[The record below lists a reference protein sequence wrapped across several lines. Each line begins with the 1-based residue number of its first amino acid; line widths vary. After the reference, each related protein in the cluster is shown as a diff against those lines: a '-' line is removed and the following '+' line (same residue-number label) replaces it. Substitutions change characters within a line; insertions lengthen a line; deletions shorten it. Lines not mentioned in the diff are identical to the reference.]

1 MKQHV
6 ISSCRSLAVA
16 SVVAVFVLAGCEST
30 GAIDSRP
37 LSGQQKLSPAS
48 DLHIADSALSAGNT
62 ELALTLYDKAL
73 QARPDSIEAQLGLA
87 DTVYQAGDLERARV
101 LYARTAAAAP
111 SNPRPK
117 LGLARVALR
126 QRRLDAAAALY
137 RTLAAQLPDNPV
149 TAEGLGT
156 VLDLQG
162 RHDEAQAVYRAALR
176 AHPEVQGLTTDLGL
190 SLILANKPR
199 EAANVLLEI
208 AGLANA
214 PPQAR
219 QNLALAYAL
228 LGNRSAAKQI
238 LQADLPPASVEDNL
252 RFYETLRTKLEPPA
266 EAAAA
271 ARLGAVSTGRV
282 AHDAE
287 TAK

>member
-1 MKQHV
+1 MKHV

-16 SVVAVFVLAGCEST
+16 SVVTALSLAGCGSP
-30 GAIDSRP
+30 GATNSWP
-37 LSGQQKLSPAS
+37 VSAQQKLGPAS
-48 DLHIADSALSAGNT
+48 DLHIADSALSSGNT

-73 QARPDSIEAQLGLA
+73 QAKPDSIEAQLGLA

-101 LYARTAAAAP
+101 LYARTADSAP
-111 SNPRPK
+111 SNLRSK

-126 QRRLDAAAALY
+126 QRRLDDASALY
-137 RTLAAQLPDNPV
+137 RSLAAQLPDNPV

-176 AHPEVQGLTTDLGL
+176 AHPEAQGLTTDLGL

-214 PPQAR
+214 RRRRAR
-219 QNLALAYAL
+219 TLRSHMRCSATGTRRNRSCRPTCPRIGRGQSAL
-228 LGNRSAAKQI
+228 LRDASLETWAADWSASRHSCGR
-238 LQADLPPASVEDNL
+238 PARGS
-252 RFYETLRTKLEPPA
+252 YSA
-266 EAAAA
+266 
-271 ARLGAVSTGRV
+271 
-282 AHDAE
+282 
-287 TAK
+287 

>member
-1 MKQHV
+1 MKNV
-6 ISSCRSLAVA
+6 ISSCRSLAVT
-16 SVVAVFVLAGCEST
+16 SAVTAFVLAGCAGEGSVHTRPVST
-30 GAIDSRP
+30 QGNVGP
-37 LSGQQKLSPAS
+37 TS
-48 DLHIADSALSAGNT
+48 DLHIADSALSSGNT

-73 QARPDSIEAQLGLA
+73 QADPNSIEAQLGLA
-87 DTVYQAGDLERARV
+87 DTMYQAGDLERARV
-101 LYARTAAAAP
+101 LYARTAGAAP

-126 QRRLDAAAALY
+126 QRRLDDAAALY
-137 RTLAAQLPDNPV
+137 RSLAVLLPDNPV

-162 RHDEAQAVYRAALR
+162 RHDEAQAVYRTALR
-176 AHPEVQGLTTDLGL
+176 LHPEAQGLTTDLGL

-228 LGNRSAAKQI
+228 LGNTNAAKQI
-238 LQADLPPASVEDNL
+238 LQAELPPGSVEDNL
-252 RFYETLRTKLEPPA
+252 RFYETLRTRLGTPTGA
-266 EAAAA
+266 LAAT
-271 ARLGAVSTGRV
+271 RLGALPTDKMLR
-282 AHDAE
+282 DAE

>member
-1 MKQHV
+1 MKHV
-6 ISSCRSLAVA
+6 ISSCRSLAVV
-16 SVVAVFVLAGCEST
+16 SVVTAFALAGCGSAGT
-30 GAIDSRP
+30 INSWP
-37 LSGQQKLSPAS
+37 VSVQQKLGPAS
-48 DLHIADSALSAGNT
+48 DLHIADSALSSGNT

-87 DTVYQAGDLERARV
+87 DTVYEAGDLERARV
-101 LYARTAAAAP
+101 LYARTAEPAP
-111 SNPRPK
+111 SNLRSK

-126 QRRLDAAAALY
+126 QRRLDDASALY
-137 RTLAAQLPDNPV
+137 RSLAAQLPDNPV

-228 LGNRSAAKQI
+228 LGNRNAAKQI
-238 LQADLPPASVEDNL
+238 LQADLPPGSVEDNL
-252 RFYETLRTKLEPPA
+252 RFYETLRS
-266 EAAAA
+266 
-271 ARLGAVSTGRV
+271 RLGAPTGAPAATRV
-282 AHDAE
+282 RALPADHIARDVE